1 MNHAGL
7 PALAAMLV
15 VCTAP
20 AVCAHNVHAVLDEDG
35 RLQVSAHPTPGS
47 RPFDPHGRRRAGGIL
62 RADVRAQDAQPPASM
77 HALIKRA
84 AAEAGIEAALVHAV
98 AWNESRYDPLAVSR
112 AGAAGVM
119 QLMPGTAQRF
129 GVHDRFDAAQS
140 LRGGARYLAWLLEH
154 YGHDVPLALAAY
166 NAGEGNV
173 ARHGNRIPPFPETQ
187 QYVRRVLQTYARAEW
202 PGGI

>member
-7 PALAAMLV
+7 PAMAAMLM

-20 AVCAHNVHAVLDEDG
+20 SVHAHSVHAVLDEDG

-47 RPFDPHGRRRAGGIL
+47 RPFDPQGRRRAGGSL
-62 RADVRAQDAQPPASM
+62 RTDVRPPHAQPPAAM

-84 AAEAGIEAALVHAV
+84 AAEAGIEASLVHAV
-98 AWNESRYDPLAVSR
+98 AWNESRYDPRAVSH

-119 QLMPGTAQRF
+119 QLMPDTARRF
-129 GVHDRFDAAQS
+129 GVRDRFDAAQS
-140 LRGGARYLAWLLEH
+140 LSGGARYLAWLLER
-154 YGHDVPLALAAY
+154 YGHDVALALAAY

-187 QYVRRVLQTYARAEW
+187 RYVRRVLRTYAQAEG
-202 PGGI
+202 PGGM